1 MINGLIK
8 NIIPILLIAL
18 VVVVVVVYFLKKQ
31 GKFREIFEDSG
42 EQKYFKKKDK
52 KTRKKCKDISDKR
65 LRALCT
71 VGCIKSKKFQKEAK
85 KCMKAQNCE
94 TKYPNKG
101 FNYIKCIQDLKKGK
115 HPAATQESLDK
126 CIKLIAPTYC

>member
-1 MINGLIK
+1 M
-8 NIIPILLIAL
+8 LIAL
-18 VVVVVVVYFLKKQ
+18 IVVVVVVYFLKKQ
-31 GKFREIFEDSG
+31 KIFREFFKDSS
-42 EQKYFKKKDK
+42 EQKYLEKKDK
-52 KTRKKCKDISDKR
+52 KTRKKCKDLSDKR

-71 VGCIKSKKFQKEAK
+71 IGCIKSKKFQKEAK
-85 KCMKAQNCE
+85 KCMKVQNCD

-101 FNYIKCIQDLKKGK
+101 FNYIKCVQDLKKGK